1 MSVTAYPLAWPS
13 GWPRTPAANRKR
25 ASFGATKRVE
35 GRNWT
40 IRGRLSV
47 AQATKRLVAEFRAWT
62 PRGHTLRVNPDM
74 VVISTN
80 LQVRN
85 DGLPR
90 SGQREPDDPGVCVY
104 FKLDD
109 VPYAMPCDRWDSV
122 ADNIAAVAAHIG
134 AMRGMERWGVGDS
147 RTHFAGFTA
156 LPNPDRPRGWRDALD
171 FAADDNP
178 GIEAVECRYRH
189 LARIHHPDVAGGS
202 HERMSELNEARDLAR
217 KELGK

>member
-1 MSVTAYPLAWPS
+1 MTTTAYPLAWPK
-13 GWPRTPAANRKR
+13 GWPRTPAGKRKR
-25 ASFGATKRVE
+25 ASFGATKRVD
-35 GRNWT
+35 GRSWT
-40 IRGRLSV
+40 SRERLTV
-47 AQATKRLVAEFRAWT
+47 AQATKRLMAEFRAWT
-62 PRGHTLRVNPDM
+62 PRGHVWRVNPDM

-90 SGQREPDDPGVCVY
+90 SSQRAPDDPGVCVY
-104 FKLDD
+104 FKLDG

-156 LPNPDRPRGWRDALD
+156 LPNPDKPRDWRQMLD
-171 FAADDNP
+171 FLP
-178 GIEAVECRYRH
+178 GQPVSLEAVEARYRH

-202 HERMSELNEARDLAR
+202 HERMSELNEARALAR
-217 KELGK
+217 KDLA